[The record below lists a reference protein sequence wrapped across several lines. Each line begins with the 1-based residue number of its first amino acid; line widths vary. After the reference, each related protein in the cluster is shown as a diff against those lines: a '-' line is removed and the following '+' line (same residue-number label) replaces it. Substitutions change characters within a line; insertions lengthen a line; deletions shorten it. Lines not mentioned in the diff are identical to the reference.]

1 MMRKFN
7 RILLLAFALSC
18 VPGYAD
24 DTEERADNVFGNGFY
39 PGYVCDECRSP
50 PPDFPMDFAAV
61 ASNEF
66 FGDNPWLRQSNLGMP
81 FRVYNLQ
88 REYVVIWFEGLLFDI
103 PSLLP
108 NLMDIRVRLENGQV
122 ITITVLQNGPELPVG
137 EIPTGP
143 EFDSNDSDD
152 DGGGD
157 GDEDDDYEEP
167 DDYEFEEPEHNG
179 VVDIED
185 PDENDEFTDWEDEL

>member
-1 MMRKFN
+1 MRKFN

-143 EFDSNDSDD
+143 EFDSNDSG
-152 DGGGD
+152 DGGGGDD

-185 PDENDEFTDWEDEL
+185 PDENDEFPDWEEEL